1 MVAGGSDQRK
11 GRRRAQSRI
20 DPETRNAYPF
30 PADTTA
36 RLMKYDPTL
45 RTTGLASLLLALA
58 TSVFFSCAP
67 TTAEVDV
74 DGPRI
79 AVVTQNIGDIVP
91 PRPSTDDIA
100 YVFRQLPTAQVYL
113 LQEVGGFQAAR
124 RIAEALS
131 SESAQYDHI
140 YTRASGVAV
149 VTSLEILDYKVPP
162 DAAVIRATLD
172 AGNGETLRVASIHLP
187 AFRKPR
193 QGDGD
198 AKIGPVYGA
207 LRLAREAITPNG
219 RSRAADRILEWLD
232 GGEPPPAT
240 VIGGDLNTIPLTLAP
255 RRIARTY
262 TDSLRGSGD
271 FWTGTYRRMAG
282 PVGARVDFLF
292 HSRHL
297 QVVDSFVLQETAGDH
312 YPVYAEYAFKSDAHG
327 GTAP

>member
-1 MVAGGSDQRK
+1 
-11 GRRRAQSRI
+11 
-20 DPETRNAYPF
+20 
-30 PADTTA
+30 
-36 RLMKYDPTL
+36 MKYDSTL
-45 RTTGLASLLLALA
+45 RTTSLATLLLALM
-58 TSVFFSCAP
+58 SGVFLSCAP
-67 TTAEVDV
+67 QAAEVDV

-131 SESAQYDHI
+131 SELAQYEHL

-149 VTSLEILDYKVPP
+149 VTSLEVLDYKVAP
-162 DAAVIRATLD
+162 DAAAIRATLD
-172 AGNGETLRVASIHLP
+172 AGDGETLRVASIHLP

-193 QGDGD
+193 QRDGD

-219 RSRAADRILEWLD
+219 RSRTADRILEWLD
-232 GGEPPPAT
+232 GGDPPPAT

-255 RRIARTY
+255 RRIGRTY

-271 FWTGTYRRMAG
+271 YWTSTYRRMAG

-292 HSRHL
+292 HSSHL
-297 QVVDSFVLQETAGDH
+297 QVQDSFVLQETAGDH
-312 YPVYAEYAFKSDAHG
+312 YPVYAEYVLTSDDPG
-327 GTAP
+327 DTAP